1 MKKLSLA
8 MVMSVLLLTACN
20 THQEE
25 IQQLQA
31 TRDSLS
37 TQLITRD
44 STIDAF
50 FQSFNSIQEN
60 LDRIKQTENIINT
73 KVQGDVE
80 NSDSLSTQVNND
92 IQMIYGLLKENK
104 QKLANLQRRLRHS
117 GIKIKALKE
126 HIDRLMQEIR
136 NKDVE
141 IMKLRDRLVEL
152 NLQIADLNE
161 NVDSLSTETVQKDSV
176 ITEKET
182 QLHTAYYVFGTKKEL
197 LANGVITK
205 EGGFVGIGRIMKLR
219 TDFNTDYFTKVDTR
233 LLQELPL
240 GVKKAKLITT
250 HPVGSYEFKSN
261 NDGTIEKLVI
271 TDYEKFWSVSKY
283 LVVLVEL

>member
-104 QKLANLQRRLRHS
+104 QKFANLQRRLRHP

-233 LLQELPL
+233 SLQELPL